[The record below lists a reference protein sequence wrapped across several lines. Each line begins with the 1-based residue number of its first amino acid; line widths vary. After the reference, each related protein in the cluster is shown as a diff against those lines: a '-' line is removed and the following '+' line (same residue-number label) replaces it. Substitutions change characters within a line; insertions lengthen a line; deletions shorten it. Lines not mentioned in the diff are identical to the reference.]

1 MSDRE
6 RRVRAEWVLIQG
18 AGRDLEKVA
27 KILELD
33 RGDLEAQLEPLKLS
47 VENGCLEYKLSLVNS
62 IFRQLE
68 NERYKSLPAA
78 TLDSIS
84 RDLGIMVY
92 VATIQRLLA
101 EGQLPLRDH
110 QNKPAEEGS
119 TAGDLATTE
128 VKEIISE
135 IQQRVKDDPE
145 LRTRQSVK
153 NILMQLSRYTKEM
166 NEFRELT
173 ARIPKDKAAAVAVNF
188 RKTTEEIYASIRR
201 NYEQLLAEEQAAM
214 PKEPQNILL
223 RIDLKSMAP
232 VYQRQAKEAAA
243 VRSVL
248 HFARE
253 EQYGTRELLIELAG
267 RHGDFQKLIDAEQR
281 RYEELGG
288 TPAVSGEISKTF
300 NFEISKRIQREVAYY

>member
-6 RRVRAEWVLIQG
+6 RRIRAEWGLITG
-18 AGRDLEKVA
+18 AGSDLEKVA
-27 KILELD
+27 KTLELD

-47 VENGCLEYKLSLVNS
+47 VEDGCLEYKLSLVNS

-78 TLDSIS
+78 TLDTIS
-84 RDLGIMVY
+84 RDLGIVVY

-101 EGQLPLRDH
+101 EGQLPLRNR
-110 QNKPAEEGS
+110 QSKPSDEAPA
-119 TAGDLATTE
+119 AGDLATTD

-135 IQQRVKDDPE
+135 IQQRVEEDSD
-145 LRTRQSVK
+145 LRKKQPVK

-173 ARIPKDKAAAVAVNF
+173 SRIPKDKAAAVAVNF
-188 RKTTEEIYASIRR
+188 RKTTDEIFASIRR
-201 NYEQLLAEEQAAM
+201 NYEQLLADEQAAV

-232 VYQRQAKEAAA
+232 VYVRQAKEAAA
-243 VRSVL
+243 VRSAI
-248 HFARE
+248 HFARD
-253 EQYGTRELLIELAG
+253 EQFGTRELLIELAD
-267 RHGDFQKLIDAEQR
+267 RHGDFEKLVDTEQR

-288 TPAVSGEISKTF
+288 TPAIAGEIAKAFRS
-300 NFEISKRIQREVAYY
+300 EIEKRIQREIEYY

>member
-6 RRVRAEWVLIQG
+6 QRVRAGWVLIQG

-27 KILELD
+27 KTLELD

-101 EGQLPLRDH
+101 EGQLPLRAH
-110 QNKPAEEGS
+110 QNRSAEEGP
-119 TAGDLATTE
+119 TTGDLATTE
-128 VKEIISE
+128 VKEIIAE
-135 IQQRVKDDPE
+135 IQERVKDDPK
-145 LRTRQSVK
+145 LQTRQPVK
-153 NILMQLSRYTKEM
+153 NILMQLSRYTREM

-173 ARIPKDKAAAVAVNF
+173 GRIPKDKAAAVAINF
-188 RKTTEEIYASIRR
+188 RKTTDDIYTSIRR
-201 NYEQLLAEEQAAM
+201 NYEQLLVDEQAAL
-214 PKEPQNILL
+214 PQEPQHILL

-232 VYQRQAKEAAA
+232 LYQRQAKEAAA
-243 VRSVL
+243 VRSAL
-248 HFARE
+248 LFARE
-253 EQYGTRELLIELAG
+253 GQYGTRELLIEQAA
-267 RHGDFQKLIDAEQR
+267 RHGDFEKLVDAEQR

-288 TPAVSGEISKTF
+288 TPAVAGEIAKAFST
-300 NFEISKRIQREVAYY
+300 EISKRIQREIEYY

>member
-6 RRVRAEWVLIQG
+6 RRIRAEWVLIQE
-18 AGRDLEKVA
+18 AGRDLEKIA
-27 KILELD
+27 KALELD

-68 NERYKSLPAA
+68 NERYRSLPAA

-84 RDLGIMVY
+84 HDLGIMVY
-92 VATIQRLLA
+92 VATIQRLLS
-101 EGQLPLRDH
+101 EGHLPLRDP
-110 QNKPAEEGS
+110 QKQPGDLQA
-119 TAGDLATTE
+119 AGDLATTE

-135 IQQRVKDDPE
+135 IEQRVKDDPE
-145 LRTRQSVK
+145 LRTKQPVK

-188 RKTTEEIYASIRR
+188 RKTTDEIYGSIRR
-201 NYEQLLAEEQAAM
+201 NYEQLLSDEQAAL

-223 RIDLKSMAP
+223 RIDLKAIASL
-232 VYQRQAKEAAA
+232 YQRQAKEAAA
-243 VRSVL
+243 ARSTL

-253 EQYGTRELLIELAG
+253 EQYGTRELLIELAEQ
-267 RHGDFQKLIDAEQR
+267 HGDFEKLIDAEQR
-281 RYEELGG
+281 RYEEFGG
-288 TPAVSGEISKTF
+288 TPAVAREIAKAF
-300 NFEISKRIQREVAYY
+300 NFEISKRIQREIEYY